1 MSSKIEIRNL
11 FFTRTALGVYATT
24 LGAIASVAI
33 SLAHKFDA
41 NGKLTVTDWVVG
53 ISTVVTIITGQ
64 GVVMASRVGANGS
77 LTYTPRAV
85 WGPNKEDVVEQAIRI
100 SDRMPREETYVEPPL
115 EEQLQAEQHILSD
128 AEGSRSSG
136 SRGFDDCP

>member
-1 MSSKIEIRNL
+1 MSKIEIRNL
-11 FFTRTALGVYATT
+11 FLTRTAIGVYVTT

-53 ISTVVTIITGQ
+53 ISTVITIITGQ

-77 LTYTPRAV
+77 LTYTPKAL
-85 WGPNKEDVVEQAIRI
+85 WGPNKQDVVEQAIRI
-100 SDRMPREETYVEPPL
+100 SNKLPREETYVQPPL
-115 EEQLQAEQHILSD
+115 EEQIQTKRPVLRD
-128 AEGSRSSG
+128 AEGSQG
-136 SRGFDDCP
+136 FDLQGFDDCP